1 MYLSLQAVIFA
12 SSLTSS
18 NICIH
23 SQKQYNLL
31 LFLQAVILASI
42 LTSSNISVCSCKQLY
57 MLLFQGKLV
66 PKLTLGPFL
75 TLNVINGH
83 KLKDWVLGSRPISFR
98 IPSSRFIIPLSWF
111 LILPS
116 CFQHLS
122 LFGIFWPFFYS
133 MVWIQMSGEGKLKE
147 QTKINQHR
155 SYT

>member
-1 MYLSLQAVIFA
+1 VYLSLQAVIFA

-31 LFLQAVILASI
+31 SFLQAVILASI

-75 TLNVINGH
+75 TLSVRNWQNLQSYLFQEYISLNPSRVEQNYSPYIYKKRAKNIYIETINVN
-83 KLKDWVLGSRPISFR
+83 F
-98 IPSSRFIIPLSWF
+98 
-111 LILPS
+111 
-116 CFQHLS
+116 
-122 LFGIFWPFFYS
+122 
-133 MVWIQMSGEGKLKE
+133 
-147 QTKINQHR
+147 
-155 SYT
+155 